1 MNTVT
6 KNVRTGGKV
15 VGTVDCPEYE
25 NITELLETESEERV
39 LGMFNKANVIRIQ
52 GNERA
57 KHQTKKAGKG
67 ARFDIGYNL
76 LWDVYSEDEIKNIIS
91 NVENLKEAINSKKMQ
106 DAIDEYLASQQADVD
121 AAADNVE

>member
-25 NITELLETESEERV
+25 NITELLEAETEERV

-57 KHQTKKAGKG
+57 KHQTKKAGKN
-67 ARFDIGYNL
+67 ARWDVGYNL
-76 LWDVYSEDEIKNIIS
+76 LWDVYSEEEIKEIIS
-91 NVENLKEAINSKKMQ
+91 NVENLKEAIASKKMQ
-106 DAIDEYLASQQADVD
+106 TAIDEYLDNQD
-121 AAADNVE
+121 AETTDENVE